1 MAIKTSEI
9 VDDIVHSSNLPGALI
24 PQPEATKLDAAIT
37 NVTEVQ
43 GSSSSSSAESD
54 NEENRKGQGLPFDPA
69 ALKARYDEEREK
81 RLAANPDGVEQYRSI
96 EDGDPVFGQYLLDP
110 YLEHDIKR
118 DPIDTKCDAL
128 IIGGGYG
135 AQLVAVRLMEK
146 GITDIKIIEKAGDF
160 GGSK

>member
-1 MAIKTSEI
+1 MSVETSEI
-9 VDDIVHSSNLPGALI
+9 VDNIVHSSNLPEALI

-43 GSSSSSSAESD
+43 GSSSSSSAASD
-54 NEENRKGQGLPFDPA
+54 NGEARKEQNLPFDPA
-69 ALKARYDEEREK
+69 ALRARYDEEREK

-96 EDGDPVFGQYLLDP
+96 EDGDPVFGHYLLDP
-110 YLEHDIKR
+110 YLEQEIKR
-118 DPIDTKCDAL
+118 DPIAAKCEAL

-146 GITDIKIIEKAGDF
+146 GITDIKIVEKAGDF